1 MNGCGVVLRVES
13 DKSCQEFSS
22 IQLSSS
28 QLEETLLCFV
38 DNVLKKLEVS
48 LTRTPPLRTAIRSVH
63 VPALCML
70 SSLWPLRKGER
81 EKDPFSRSL

>member
-48 LTRTPPLRTAIRSVH
+48 LPSHCHCMRTHTVH
-63 VPALCML
+63 VCPAWCVLT
-70 SSLWPLRKGER
+70 SL
-81 EKDPFSRSL
+81 

>member
-1 MNGCGVVLRVES
+1 MVLRVES

-28 QLEETLLCFV
+28 QLQETLLNFV

-48 LTRTPPLRTAIRSVH
+48 A
-63 VPALCML
+63 
-70 SSLWPLRKGER
+70 SS
-81 EKDPFSRSL
+81 